1 MKIVDLTQSMTNGMP
16 VMEGITPP
24 RFHDLAQVATD
35 GFAMSEYT
43 FINHTGTHVDAP
55 AHQIADGATLDDI
68 PLGRLVTEALTIN
81 LTTHQPGPVGL
92 AELGSILPEVRR
104 NDIVLLNSGNAANWG
119 TDAYWHGWCYPDAAA
134 AAALVEAGVSGVGFD
149 GPSADPVDS
158 TDYELHHVWLAGGA
172 IILENLAAMDQ
183 LPARCR
189 IVVAP
194 LKVSGANG
202 GPARVLALVED

>member
-24 RFHDLAQVATD
+24 SFRDLADVSAD
-35 GFAMSEYT
+35 GYAMSQYT
-43 FINHTGTHVDAP
+43 FVNHTGTHVDAP
-55 AHQIADGATLDDI
+55 AHQIAGGATLDDI
-68 PLGRLVTEALTIN
+68 PLDRLVTDALTID
-81 LTTHQPGPVGL
+81 LTGHRPGAVGMDV
-92 AELGSILPEVRR
+92 LGPFLPDVRS
-104 NDIVLLNSGNAANWG
+104 NDIVLLRSGNAANWG

-158 TDYELHHVWLAGGA
+158 VDYELHHVWLSGGA
-172 IILENLAAMDQ
+172 IILENLASLDG

-202 GPARVLALVED
+202 GPARVLALVDD

>member
-1 MKIVDLTQSMTNGMP
+1 MRVVDLTQPMTNGMP

-24 RFHDLAQVATD
+24 RFRDLAEVSAD
-35 GFAMSEYT
+35 GYAMSEYT
-43 FINHTGTHVDAP
+43 FVNHTGTHVDAP
-55 AHQIADGATLDDI
+55 AHQVAGGATLDDI
-68 PLGRLVTEALTIN
+68 PLDRLVTQALTID
-81 LTTHQPGPVGL
+81 LSVHDPGPVGL
-92 AELGSILPEVRR
+92 AELERFLPDVRPG
-104 NDIVLLNSGNAANWG
+104 DIVLFRSDNAPNWG

-134 AAALVEAGVSGVGFD
+134 SAALIRAGASGVGFD

-158 TDYELHHVWLAGGA
+158 TDYELHQVWLSAGA

-194 LKVSGANG
+194 LKVAGANG
-202 GPARVLALVED
+202 GPARVFALVDD

>member
-1 MKIVDLTQSMTNGMP
+1 MRVIDLTQSMTNGMP

-24 RFHDLAQVATD
+24 VFRDLANVAAD
-35 GFAMSEYT
+35 GYAMSQYT
-43 FINHTGTHVDAP
+43 FLNHTGTHVDAP
-55 AHQIADGATLDDI
+55 AHQIAGGATLDDI
-68 PLGRLVTEALTIN
+68 PLDRLVTEALTID
-81 LTTHQPGPVGL
+81 LTAHRPGPVGL
-92 AELGSILPEVRR
+92 DVLGSFLPEVRR
-104 NDIVLLNSGNAANWG
+104 NDIVLLSSGNAANWG
-119 TDAYWHGWCYPDAAA
+119 TDAYWSGWSYPDAAA
-134 AAALVEAGVSGVGFD
+134 AAALVEAGVCGVGFD

-158 TDYELHHVWLAGGA
+158 TDYELHHVWLGGGA

-202 GPARVLALVED
+202 GPARVLALVGD

>member
-1 MKIVDLTQSMTNGMP
+1 MRVVDLTQPMTNGMP

-24 RFHDLAQVATD
+24 AFHDLAEVATD
-35 GFAMSEYT
+35 GYAMSLYT
-43 FINHTGTHVDAP
+43 FVNHTGTHVDAP
-55 AHQIADGATLDDI
+55 AHQIAGGATLDDI
-68 PLGRLVTEALTIN
+68 PLDRLVTDALTID
-81 LTTHQPGPVGL
+81 LTSREPGPVGL
-92 AELGSILPEVRR
+92 DVLGSFLPGVRR
-104 NDIVLLNSGNAANWG
+104 GDIVLLRSGNAANWG

-134 AAALVEAGVSGVGFD
+134 AAALIEAGVSGVGFD

-158 TDYELHHVWLAGGA
+158 TDYELHHIWLSAGA